1 MYQVLVILLAEIDF
15 RPNTSNVIPVISVVK
30 AGIRKEVVLLIQG
43 ELDPCGSPVRH
54 HSYDDCPEIVIPT
67 NTMPI
72 TIRPTPAITKYLRT
86 YLCDIRSIFILMS
99 MLSLSTYPFIFA

>member
-1 MYQVLVILLAEIDF
+1 MLRLELYILAEIDF

-67 NTMPI
+67 NTW
-72 TIRPTPAITKYLRT
+72 
-86 YLCDIRSIFILMS
+86 D
-99 MLSLSTYPFIFA
+99 